1 MKAAVAVDLWRN
13 RCGTCGACLRFF
25 IGDSSRQRGKSRVKM
40 GYPTDKRDGLL
51 QMDTNEPNSA
61 VGLCRVC
68 HVLILMVYSISG

>member
-1 MKAAVAVDLWRN
+1 MGPV
-13 RCGTCGACLRFF
+13 GPACVF
-25 IGDSSRQRGKSRVKM
+25 SSGILHRQRGKSRVKM

-51 QMDTNEPNSA
+51 QMDTNDPNSA